1 MPVSDDYILSELTA
15 WFRRRL
21 DELRI
26 RFDDEPLSY
35 EANTAY
41 DIAFYRLLAEARD
54 AWLAR
59 HGYTPTPGQLTKA
72 FFNAEFERSREQR
85 LARRNWLSRTIRR
98 LFPFGSSGKPDHVK

>member
-1 MPVSDDYILSELTA
+1 MTASDEYILNELTA

-21 DELRI
+21 DELKI
-26 RFDDEPLSY
+26 HFDDEPLSY

-72 FFNAEFERSREQR
+72 FFNAEFERSRDER
-85 LARRNWLSRTIRR
+85 LAKRNWLSRAICR
-98 LFPFGSSGKPDHVK
+98 LFPFKTSRKPFHVK

>member
-1 MPVSDDYILSELTA
+1 MRASDDYILSELTA
-15 WFRRRL
+15 WFRQRL
-21 DELRI
+21 DELSI
-26 RFDDEPLSY
+26 RFDDEPFNY

-72 FFNAEFERSREQR
+72 FFNAEFERSRENR
-85 LARRNWLSRTIRR
+85 LARRNWLSRAICR
-98 LFPFGSSGKPDHVK
+98 LFPSKASRKPFHAK